1 MTDDNL
7 LSSAGL
13 PALAKE
19 LLDKIESG
27 QEDESFRILDEIT
40 QIRESMLYQEI
51 GKLTRELHNAL
62 SNFKIDTHISELAEK
77 EIPDARERLRYVVS
91 MTDKA
96 ANRTLNAVEESIPI
110 CDTLGS
116 RVGEIHQGWSR
127 FLKREMSADEFRG
140 LAKQINA
147 YMGQS
152 VSDVDTLK
160 NNLNEVLMAQ
170 DFQDLTGQIIH
181 RVINLVED
189 VENNLV
195 SLIRVT
201 GRKMEF
207 APVQAAEAGPDRP
220 DTSPTG
226 PSVPGLD
233 KKEKIVSGQD
243 EVDDLLSSLG
253 F

>member
-1 MTDDNL
+1 MSEENL
-7 LSSAGL
+7 LSSVGL
-13 PALAKE
+13 PALAKD
-19 LLDKIESG
+19 LLEKIESG

-62 SNFKIDTHISELAEK
+62 SNFNVDTHISELAEK
-77 EIPDARERLRYVVS
+77 DIPDARERLRYVVS

-96 ANRTLNAVEESIPI
+96 ANKTLNAVEESIPL
-110 CDTLGS
+110 CDTLGD
-116 RVGEIHQGWSR
+116 RVEEIDRGWAR
-127 FLKREMSADEFRG
+127 FLKREMNADEFRT
-140 LAKQINA
+140 LAKQISS

-152 VSDVDTLK
+152 STDIGHLK

-195 SLIRVT
+195 SLIKVT

-207 APVQAAEAGPDRP
+207 APIPASDSDRP
-220 DTSPTG
+220 DITATG

-233 KKEKIVSGQD
+233 KKESTVSGQD

>member
-1 MTDDNL
+1 MSEENL
-7 LSSAGL
+7 LSSVGL

-19 LLDKIESG
+19 LLDKIDSG

-62 SNFKIDTHISELAEK
+62 SNFKVDTHISELAEK

-96 ANRTLNAVEESIPI
+96 ANKTLNAVEESIPL
-110 CDTLGS
+110 CETLGD
-116 RVGEIHQGWSR
+116 RVDEIGEGWSR
-127 FLKREMSADEFRG
+127 FLKREMNADEFRA
-140 LAKQINA
+140 LAKKIST
-147 YMGQS
+147 YTGQS
-152 VSDVDTLK
+152 NTDIEQLK
-160 NNLNEVLMAQ
+160 NNLNEVLLAQ

-195 SLIRVT
+195 SLIKVT

-207 APVQAAEAGPDRP
+207 
-220 DTSPTG
+220 SPLSKDDSEHKDITATG

-233 KKEKIVSGQD
+233 KKESTVSGQD